1 MKALLPVRYIASFA
15 LGLGLA
21 GHVAAAELELRAA
34 TIGSQQGIQ
43 MAGLN
48 ALAEHVA
55 EATNN
60 NVDIK
65 RFHSGSLGDQVSNI
79 EAIDTRL
86 LDIATI
92 ETPITTID
100 EDMGILSLPYLFR
113 DREHVSNTLNGEIGK
128 EIKDKL
134 QQQGYRVVGFYEG
147 GFRHITNNRHAIEKP
162 EDLDGLRIRT
172 PGSRQRVEMFNAY
185 GANASPLPYPELY
198 SALQTGVFDG
208 QENPLV
214 EVEASRFY
222 EVQDYLSLSGHVY
235 TVGFLLMNESRFQD
249 LDSSVQRALLEGG
262 EQAFEAT
269 VNFGEQ
275 ADQSVVELVKEN
287 GMEVN
292 DVDTDAFIAAS
303 QPLWDSFTEGLSQEA
318 RDMVQRIADLP

>member
-1 MKALLPVRYIASFA
+1 MKALSSVRHIASFA

-21 GHVAAAELELRAA
+21 VQVAAAELELRAA

-48 ALAEHVA
+48 ALAAHVA

-60 NVDIK
+60 SADIK
-65 RFHSGSLGDQVSNI
+65 LFHSGSLGDQVSNI

-113 DREHVSNTLNGEIGK
+113 DREHVSNVLSGEIGQ
-128 EIKDKL
+128 ELKDKL
-134 QQQGYRVVGFYEG
+134 QKQGYRVIGFYEG
-147 GFRHITNNRHAIEKP
+147 GFRHITNNSHAIEKP

-249 LDSSVQRALLEGG
+249 LDASVQQALLEGG

-292 DVDTDAFIAAS
+292 EVDTDAFIAAS

>member
-1 MKALLPVRYIASFA
+1 MKALLSSRYIASFA
-15 LGLGLA
+15 LGIGLA
-21 GHVAAAELELRAA
+21 GQVTAAELELRAA
-34 TIGSQQGIQ
+34 TIGSQQSIQ
-43 MAGLN
+43 MTGLN

-60 NVDIK
+60 NIDIK

-79 EAIDTRL
+79 EAIDTLL
-86 LDIATI
+86 LDIVTI

-100 EDMGILSLPYLFR
+100 EDMSILSLPYLFR
-113 DREHVSNTLNGEIGK
+113 DREHVSNVLGGEIG
-128 EIKDKL
+128 EELKDKL
-134 QQQGYRVVGFYEG
+134 QKQGYRVIGFYEG
-147 GFRHITNNRHAIEKP
+147 GFRHITNNSHAIEKP
-162 EDLDGLRIRT
+162 GDLDGLRIRT

-235 TVGFLLMNESRFQD
+235 TVGFLLMNESRFQN
-249 LDSSVQRALLEGG
+249 LDSSVQQALLEGG
-262 EQAFEAT
+262 EQAFNAT

-292 DVDTDAFIAAS
+292 DVNTDAFIAAS
-303 QPLWDSFTEGLSQEA
+303 QPLWGSFTEGLSQEA
-318 RDMVQRIADLP
+318 RDMTQRIADLP

>member
-128 EIKDKL
+128 ELKDKL
-134 QQQGYRVVGFYEG
+134 QQQGYRVIGFYEG

-222 EVQDYLSLSGHVY
+222 EVQD
-235 TVGFLLMNESRFQD
+235 
-249 LDSSVQRALLEGG
+249 
-262 EQAFEAT
+262 
-269 VNFGEQ
+269 
-275 ADQSVVELVKEN
+275 
-287 GMEVN
+287 
-292 DVDTDAFIAAS
+292 
-303 QPLWDSFTEGLSQEA
+303 
-318 RDMVQRIADLP
+318 

>member
-1 MKALLPVRYIASFA
+1 MKALFSARHIVSCII
-15 LGLGLA
+15 GLGLTS
-21 GHVAAAELELRAA
+21 HVAAAEIELRAA

-48 ALAEHVA
+48 ALAEYVS

-60 NVDIK
+60 NVDVK
-65 RFHSGSLGDQVSNI
+65 RFDSGSLGDQVSNI

-92 ETPITTID
+92 ETPITTIN

-113 DREHVSNTLNGEIGK
+113 DREHVRNVLGGEIG
-128 EIKDKL
+128 EELRDTL
-134 QQQGYRVVGFYEG
+134 QKQGYRIIGFYEG

-162 EDLDGLRIRT
+162 EDLNGLRIRT

-249 LDSSVQRALLEGG
+249 LDANVQQALLEGG

-269 VNFGEQ
+269 TNFGEQ

-292 DVDTDAFIAAS
+292 SVDTDAFITAS
-303 QPLWDSFTEGLSQEA
+303 QPLWDSFTDDLSQEA
-318 RDMVQRIADLP
+318 RDLVQRIADLP

>member
-1 MKALLPVRYIASFA
+1 MKCKLPRLLTAVAV
-15 LGLGLA
+15 GLGIA
-21 GHVAAAELELRAA
+21 GSATAAELELRAA

-48 ALAEHVA
+48 ALASHVA
-55 EATNN
+55 EATAEG
-60 NVDIK
+60 VEV
-65 RFHSGSLGDQVSNI
+65 RLFHSGALGDQVSNI
-79 EAIDTRL
+79 ESLDTRT

-92 ETPITTID
+92 ETPITTVD

-113 DREHVSNTLNGEIGK
+113 DRDHVASVLGGEIGDALK
-128 EIKDKL
+128 QRL
-134 QQQGYRVVGFYEG
+134 QEQGYRVIGFYEG
-147 GFRHITNNRHAIEKP
+147 GFRHITNNRRAIETP
-162 EDLDGLRIRT
+162 DDLSGLRIRT

-235 TVGFLLMNESRFQD
+235 TVGFLLMNEARFQD
-249 LDSSVQRALLEGG
+249 LPDEVQQALLEGG
-262 EQAFEAT
+262 QKAFDAT
-269 VNFGEQ
+269 ADFGER
-275 ADQSVVELVKEN
+275 ADQSVIELVEQN
-287 GMEVN
+287 GMQVNEV
-292 DVDTDAFIAAS
+292 DLDAFIEAS
-303 QPLWDSFTEGLSQEA
+303 QPLWERFTQDMSDEA
-318 RDMVQRIADLP
+318 RELVQRIAEHP

>member
-1 MKALLPVRYIASFA
+1 MKHLLSMRLFTAVA
-15 LGLGLA
+15 LGIGLTA
-21 GHVAAAELELRAA
+21 PATAADIGLKAA

-43 MAGLN
+43 MAGLT
-48 ALAEHVA
+48 ALSKHVA
-55 EATNN
+55 EATGG
-60 NVDIK
+60 NVEIDL
-65 RFHSGSLGDQVSNI
+65 FHSGSLGDQISNI
-79 EAIDTRL
+79 ESLDTRT

-113 DREHVSNTLNGEIGK
+113 DREHVASVLNGEIGETLK
-128 EIKDKL
+128 SRLNE
-134 QQQGYRVVGFYEG
+134 QGYRVIGFYEG
-147 GFRHITNNRHAIEKP
+147 GFRHITNNSRAIETP
-162 EDLDGLRIRT
+162 EDLSGLRIRT

-235 TVGFLLMNESRFQD
+235 TVGFLLMNEQRFQD
-249 LDSSVQRALLEGG
+249 LPEAAQQALLEGG
-262 EQAFEAT
+262 AKAFDAT
-269 VNFGEQ
+269 VAFGES
-275 ADQSVVELVKEN
+275 ADQRVIELVEKN
-287 GMEVN
+287 GMQVN
-292 DVDTDAFIAAS
+292 EVDTEAFIEAS
-303 QPLWDSFTEGLSQEA
+303 KPLWEKFTQDMSAEA
-318 RDMVQRIADLP
+318 SALVERIANHP